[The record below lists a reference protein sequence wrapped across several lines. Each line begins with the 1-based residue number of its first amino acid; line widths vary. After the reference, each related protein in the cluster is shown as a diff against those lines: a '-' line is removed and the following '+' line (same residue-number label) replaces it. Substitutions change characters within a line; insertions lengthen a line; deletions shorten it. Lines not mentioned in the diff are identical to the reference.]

1 MDEELEAVFKAQ
13 EQQISDLTKDLAAV
27 KDRLAHISDLT
38 KDLAAVKDRL
48 AHMEQFQRDRFP
60 DRWADHRPHG
70 DEDHE
75 G

>member
-1 MDEELEAVFKAQ
+1 MDAELEAVFKAQ
-13 EQQISDLTKDLAAV
+13 EQQ
-27 KDRLAHISDLT
+27 ISDLT